1 MERRSKKC
9 WTIVAPT
16 VRTKVAR
23 LWWNREE
30 AAAYLRELYDRTLT
44 KRQELQQAVAKVP
57 DSKKWGDTRTAADV
71 DLARVYVVAI
81 QCLECTTHFDTYK
94 EFEQAMNQATVR
106 QLASPAGWGPALG
119 NAGPVPGSR
128 SGLTAS
134 RRHQGLSTDLGP

>member
-1 MERRSKKC
+1 MERKSKKC
-9 WTIVAPT
+9 WTIVVPT

-30 AAAYLRELYDRTLT
+30 AAAYLREMYDRTLT

-81 QCLECTTHFDTYK
+81 QCLECTTYFDTYK

-106 QLASPAGWGPALG
+106 QLASRLVGDPPWATQDLYQA
-119 NAGPVPGSR
+119 
-128 SGLTAS
+128 
-134 RRHQGLSTDLGP
+134 QGLVLRPQGGTRA

>member
-23 LWWNREE
+23 LWWNREDATE
-30 AAAYLRELYDRTLT
+30 YLRELYDRTLA
-44 KRQELQQAVAKVP
+44 KREEMQQAVAKVP

-106 QLASPAGWGPALG
+106 QLVSRLVGEPPWTPEDLYQAAGL
-119 NAGPVPGSR
+119 VLRPG
-128 SGLTAS
+128 
-134 RRHQGLSTDLGP
+134 TDPHR